1 MSVERALRA
10 EIESLRSAIEA
21 LRLRVESQEERIAEL
36 AGREPIGFEGERSS
50 IAAASEDSATRGSYS
65 VVSSSA
71 GRGTVA
77 TEDTEGRVALAKEIG
92 DFVVRSLDG
101 QHRGSSGRS
110 RLNLASRLYVI
121 FADFE
126 GVRFAPPRVVRTFAE
141 ASALCKR
148 GASCGAAIFV
158 GFPSQWEA
166 RIAVERT
173 GLVWPNPVL

>member
-21 LRLRVESQEERIAEL
+21 LRLRVESQEERIEEL
-36 AGREPIGFEGERSS
+36 TGRGPIGAEVDRSS
-50 IAAASEDSATRGSYS
+50 IAAASEESVTRGSYS
-65 VVSSSA
+65 VVSSLA

-77 TEDTEGRVALAKEIG
+77 KEDTEGRVALAKEIG
-92 DFVVRSLDG
+92 DFVVRALEG
-101 QHRGSSGRS
+101 HHRGSSGRS
-110 RLNLASRLYVI
+110 RLDLASRLYVI

-126 GVRFAPPRVVRTFAE
+126 GVRFSPPRVVKTFAE

>member
-1 MSVERALRA
+1 MMHP
-10 EIESLRSAIEA
+10 EIISDVCQVSMQHHKLMHQIQKTKRQIQTTE
-21 LRLRVESQEERIAEL
+21 
-36 AGREPIGFEGERSS
+36 F
-50 IAAASEDSATRGSYS
+50 SYS

-71 GRGTVA
+71 GRGAVA

-101 QHRGSSGRS
+101 QHRGSSGWS

-141 ASALCKR
+141 AAALCKR